1 MNMHMNINTYK
12 PAQKNLQTRAM
23 LVTLSIKQWSARKHD
38 KRVTN
43 DVAQR
48 EEASATAGRYNK
60 QLMPKEALAFMLQ
73 KAGAARQEHYKRT
86 LPWNDDGTRILSSDG
101 YFEYMRVMREAKRD
115 FELAAADFERNYAKF
130 VEDARKQLGKLY
142 NPTDYPA
149 VDHIHKKF
157 DFSISVTPLPDASDF
172 RVDLPEEE
180 LKSLRLD
187 IEQSMRTT
195 FESAQRDVYERI
207 RDVLGHMVTKLTA
220 YKPGTKGQRATGT
233 FRDSLVSN
241 VTELLG
247 VLPSLNV
254 TGDAHLNDLRMQMAD
269 LLQGVDA
276 QDLRDDDTLRRTTAA
291 EAQAILA
298 KVNDYLA

>member
-1 MNMHMNINTYK
+1 MHTNITPK
-12 PAQKNLQTRAM
+12 SKQKNLQTRVM

-60 QLMPKEALAFMLQ
+60 QLMPKEALAFMQQ

-86 LPWNDDGTRILSSDG
+86 MPWNDDGTRILSSDG
-101 YFEYMRVMREAKRD
+101 YFEYMRIMREAKRD

-130 VEDARKQLGKLY
+130 VEDAKKQLGKLY
-142 NPTDYPA
+142 NSADYPA
-149 VDHIHKKF
+149 VDHINKKF
-157 DFSISVTPLPDASDF
+157 GFSISITPLPDASDF

-180 LKSLRLD
+180 LQTLRSD
-187 IEQSMRTT
+187 IEQSIRTT
-195 FESAQRDVYERI
+195 FESAQCDVYERM
-207 RDVLGHMVTKLTA
+207 RDVLGHMVTKLTE

-233 FRDSLVSN
+233 FRDSLVTN
-241 VTELLG
+241 VTELLD

-254 TGDAHLNDLRMQMAD
+254 TGDAHLNDLRMQVAD

-298 KVNDYLA
+298 KVSDYLA